1 MIRLLDQFHALKDY
15 VECHADSRGV
25 DRFLTC
31 RAARLGQYNRPILGS
46 SSGKLDVIYITE
58 GLIFLDLD
66 YGIKMVAR
74 PVVFR
79 MLWHRFNATAY
90 SAWDT

>member
-31 RAARLGQYNRPILGS
+31 RAARLGQSNRPILGS
-46 SSGKLDVIYITE
+46 NSGKLDVIYITE
-58 GLIFLDLD
+58 GLIFF
-66 YGIKMVAR
+66 G
-74 PVVFR
+74 
-79 MLWHRFNATAY
+79 
-90 SAWDT
+90 S